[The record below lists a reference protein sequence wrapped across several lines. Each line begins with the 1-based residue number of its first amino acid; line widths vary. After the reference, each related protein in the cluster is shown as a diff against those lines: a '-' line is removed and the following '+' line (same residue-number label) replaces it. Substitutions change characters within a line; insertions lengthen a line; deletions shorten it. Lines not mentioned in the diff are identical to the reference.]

1 MVLLRRRISPLAAAM
16 LVAAIGAALALMALA
31 VPQASAQAGHR
42 SARQER
48 IGELG
53 ADWWQWAAQKPKPI
67 NPTVGSYSGG
77 PKCDGASGE
86 RGVWFLAGSYNGT
99 KVVRH
104 CTIPVGT
111 KLFFPIVNYF
121 NGDRKAKFDEKTY
134 RHDVNRFIDKALKGG
149 TTYATVDGKPARPVS
164 GERADTPV
172 FTLTFPKHN
181 LYGAP
186 PGFTQLSV
194 ADGVWVLEHPL
205 SKGEHPLSKIEH
217 PLSKGEHTIR
227 FGGSFPNAPG
237 GGFEQDNTYKL
248 RVVSRAQWNETH

>member
-1 MVLLRRRISPLAAAM
+1 MVLKRRVSPLAAAVLM
-16 LVAAIGAALALMALA
+16 AAIGVILALMALA
-31 VPQASAQAGHR
+31 VPPASAHAGHR

-53 ADWWQWAAQKPKPI
+53 ADWWQWAAERPVPV
-67 NPTVGSYSGG
+67 NPQVGSYSGG
-77 PKCDGASGE
+77 PKCDGSSGE

-111 KLFFPIVNYF
+111 KLFFPIVNVF
-121 NGDRKAKFDEKTY
+121 NGDPKGIFDEKAY
-134 RHDVNRFIDKALKGG
+134 RQGVHDQMNQILEGG

-172 FTLTFPKHN
+172 FTIDFPN
-181 LYGAP
+181 NDLYGAP
-186 PGFTQLSV
+186 PGFSQLSV
-194 ADGVWVLEHPL
+194 ADGVWVL
-205 SKGEHPLSKIEH
+205 EH

-237 GGFEQDNTYKL
+237 GGFAQDNTYRL
-248 RVVSRAQWNETH
+248 RVVSRAQWNDTH

>member
-1 MVLLRRRISPLAAAM
+1 MVLRRRVSP
-16 LVAAIGAALALMALA
+16 LVAAVLVTAIGVTLALMALA
-31 VPQASAQAGHR
+31 VPQASAHARHR

-48 IGELG
+48 IRELG
-53 ADWWQWAAQKPKPI
+53 ADWWQWAAQQPKPV
-67 NPTVGSYSGG
+67 NPQVGSYSGG

-86 RGVWFLAGSYNGT
+86 RGIWFLAGSYNGT

-104 CTIPVGT
+104 CTVPVGT
-111 KLFFPIVNYF
+111 KLFFPIVNVF

-134 RHDVNRFIDKALKGG
+134 RHDVNRSIDKDLKGG

-172 FTLTFPKHN
+172 FTITFPKLN
-181 LYGAP
+181 LYGAR
-186 PGFTQLSV
+186 PGFTQLTV
-194 ADGVWVLEHPL
+194 ADGVWVL
-205 SKGEHPLSKIEH
+205 EH

-237 GGFEQDNTYKL
+237 GGFAQDNTYKL

>member
-1 MVLLRRRISPLAAAM
+1 MVLKRRISPLAATV
-16 LVAAIGAALALMALA
+16 LVTAIGAVLALMALA
-31 VPQASAQAGHR
+31 VPPASAHAGHR
-42 SARQER
+42 WARQER
-48 IGELG
+48 IRELG
-53 ADWWQWAAQKPKPI
+53 ADWWQWAAQQPKPV
-67 NPTVGSYSGG
+67 NPQVGSYSGG

-104 CTIPVGT
+104 CSIPVGT
-111 KLFFPIVNYF
+111 KLFFPIVNVF
-121 NGDRKAKFDEKTY
+121 NGDRKGKFEEKKY
-134 RHDVNRFIDKALKGG
+134 RRIVNHQMDRILKGG

-164 GERADTPV
+164 GQRADTPV
-172 FTLTFPKHN
+172 FTLAFPKHN

-205 SKGEHPLSKIEH
+205 SKGEH
-217 PLSKGEHTIR
+217 TIR

-237 GGFEQDNTYKL
+237 GGFAQDNTYKL
-248 RVVSRAQWNETH
+248 RVVSRAQWNDTH